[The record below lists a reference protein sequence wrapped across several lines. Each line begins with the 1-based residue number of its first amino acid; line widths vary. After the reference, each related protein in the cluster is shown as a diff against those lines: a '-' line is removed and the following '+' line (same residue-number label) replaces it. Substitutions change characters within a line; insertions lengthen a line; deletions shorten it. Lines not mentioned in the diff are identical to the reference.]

1 MIHLHGQTSHNALQS
16 FIKTL
21 LTESLKLTQS
31 RTEDTWGTYL
41 KQHVLFSLLA
51 AMFEAYAK
59 GITESIKNGAD
70 HFFVPDEVFQFGQPL
85 LQNLISFKPQLKTEM
100 I

>member
-1 MIHLHGQTSHNALQS
+1 
-16 FIKTL
+16 
-21 LTESLKLTQS
+21 
-31 RTEDTWGTYL
+31 
-41 KQHVLFSLLA
+41 
-51 AMFEAYAK
+51 MFEAYAK